1 MIRSSLYKSLQVI
14 DKIKYPWVVSV
25 TGKALCAFGYLLV
38 APIPFMKINPTTELC
53 YFGMSLAGVGPSLLL
68 VTTAVRSQR
77 AAISKGYQNG
87 LSTYLL
93 ISGNILC

>member
-1 MIRSSLYKSLQVI
+1 
-14 DKIKYPWVVSV
+14 
-25 TGKALCAFGYLLV
+25 
-38 APIPFMKINPTTELC
+38 MKINPTTELC

-68 VTTAVRSQR
+68 VATAVRSQR